1 MKKFIVCI
9 SILTVIVSLFV
20 ACGDEN
26 DDSQT
31 TTTTTAVSEIS
42 YISDDYSTTKPS
54 YTAGAVATS
63 ERFGNDDKAYVIA
76 YYDENGFHTK
86 EEVYEN
92 GKMMY
97 YYTSAGNDDMGN
109 MTQVKY
115 YTPGG
120 KFVAAYDHGFFFDA
134 QGNKIS
140 ETSFEA
146 LLGIK

>member
-1 MKKFIVCI
+1 MKKLIICI
-9 SILTVIVSLFV
+9 SILIVIVSLFV
-20 ACGDEN
+20 SCEDEN
-26 DDSQT
+26 IEEQT
-31 TTTTTAVSEIS
+31 TTTTTTAASEIS

-120 KFVAAYDHGFFFDA
+120 KFVAAYDNGFFFDA
-134 QGNKIS
+134 NGNKIS
-140 ETSFEA
+140 ETTFEA
-146 LLGIK
+146 LLGI

>member
-1 MKKFIVCI
+1 MKKII
-9 SILTVIVSLFV
+9 SILLCFIMLFSLV
-20 ACGDEN
+20 ACTEDGDSN
-26 DDSQT
+26 PTT
-31 TTTTTAVSEIS
+31 TTTTTATSEIS

-120 KFVAAYDHGFFFDA
+120 KFVAAYDNGFFFDA
-134 QGNKIS
+134 NGNKIS
-140 ETSFEA
+140 ETTFEA
-146 LLGIK
+146 LLGI